1 VGAATNQGVLTKDVE
16 RLPNTQTLKDTHV
29 MKKKLHLPSLIA
41 GLLAATLLIYL
52 GSLVSVSIDMI
63 VAYGSVVMMM
73 VLTSYDYLSPS
84 RKHAATK

>member
-1 VGAATNQGVLTKDVE
+1 
-16 RLPNTQTLKDTHV
+16 
-29 MKKKLHLPSLIA
+29 MKNKLHLPSLIA

-73 VLTSYDYLSPS
+73 VLTSYDYLSPR
-84 RKHAATK
+84 RKHAAAK

>member
-1 VGAATNQGVLTKDVE
+1 MKD
-16 RLPNTQTLKDTHV
+16 
-29 MKKKLHLPSLIA
+29 KLHLPSLIA

-73 VLTSYDYLSPS
+73 VLTSYDYLSPR